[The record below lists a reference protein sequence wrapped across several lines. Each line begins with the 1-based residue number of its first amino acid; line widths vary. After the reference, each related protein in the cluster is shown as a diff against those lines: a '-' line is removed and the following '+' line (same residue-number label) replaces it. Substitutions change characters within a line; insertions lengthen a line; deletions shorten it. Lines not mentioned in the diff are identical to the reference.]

1 MNRAPSLPDDPTP
14 HHRLQ
19 FPHFLAARK
28 VIDPV
33 FLNSPQYDC
42 EPLSAALG
50 CNLILKIE
58 TANPIRCFKGRGA
71 SYLIQSMSAD
81 DRPVV
86 GASAGNWG
94 QALAYS
100 CRTHGRRLIL
110 FASVNANPLKVDRMR
125 ALGADVRLVGDDF
138 DAAKIEAESF
148 AAENGF
154 RMVADG
160 LDPEASYGAGTM
172 AMELL
177 DNKTTFNAIL
187 IPCGNGAMLTGMG
200 RWIKA
205 ASPSTKVIGVQ
216 STGADAMEKSW
227 RTRQIIIQQS
237 VNTIAD
243 GIGVRVPI
251 AEAVEDMKDT
261 VDDVMLVADS
271 DIARAMKLAF
281 ETSGHILE
289 PSGAAGI
296 AAILANPDAF
306 RQKSIATVLCG
317 GNATQDQIRRYMLA

>member
-1 MNRAPSLPDDPTP
+1 MNHIPGLPYDPSP

-19 FPHFLAARK
+19 LSHFLAAKK

-33 FLNSPQYDC
+33 FLQSPQYNC
-42 EPLSAALG
+42 EPLSAALA
-50 CNLILKIE
+50 CMVTLKVE
-58 TANPIRCFKGRGA
+58 TANPIRSFKGRGA
-71 SYLIQSMSAD
+71 SYLIQSMAAD

-94 QALAYS
+94 QALAYA
-100 CRTHGRRLIL
+100 CRTHNRKLIL
-110 FASVNANPLKVDRMR
+110 FASVNANPLKVDRMKT
-125 ALGADVRLVGDDF
+125 LGADVRLVGNDF
-138 DAAKIEAESF
+138 DAAKLEGAAF
-148 AAENGF
+148 AAKSGL

-177 DNKTTFNAIL
+177 DNNANYDAVL

-227 RTRQIIIQQS
+227 RTGEIIVHKS

-261 VDDVMLVADS
+261 VDDVMLVDDK

-289 PSGAAGI
+289 PSGAAGL
-296 AAILANPDAF
+296 AALLANPKAF
-306 RQKSIATVLCG
+306 QQKNIATVLCG
-317 GNATQDQIRRYMLA
+317 GNATLDQIKRYMLA